1 MALQRSLTSFSG
13 LVAVAQSAAHLSVLA
28 LVELEPEQCRASL
41 QLVCLH
47 QLFPFSLPSSFSAH
61 TCIIPLGFKTLIY
74 PGFIGDFFVV
84 VAFKL

>member
-41 QLVCLH
+41 QLV
-47 QLFPFSLPSSFSAH
+47 SSPALSFL
-61 TCIIPLGFKTLIY
+61 TPIFL
-74 PGFIGDFFVV
+74 
-84 VAFKL
+84 